1 MKIIRINEHYLS
13 KLVTVFEE
21 YRAFCDFE
29 PSPKET
35 HDFLAKLMRN
45 EGSVLFIA
53 VDPDSDNVMGF
64 VNLYPSYSS
73 LALKRL
79 WILNDLGVSSHF
91 RGRNVSKALIQRV
104 LSFAK
109 ETQAIRV
116 ELKTGKDN
124 DRAMQ
129 LYRAMDFEIDND
141 NVYYRVPC

>member
-1 MKIIRINEHYLS
+1 MKIIRINEHYLP

-21 YRAFCDFE
+21 YRAFCNFE
-29 PSPKET
+29 PSEKQTFE
-35 HDFLAKLMRN
+35 FLEKLMRN
-45 EGSVLFIA
+45 EASVMFIA
-53 VDPDSDNVMGF
+53 VDPTSDSVMGF

-79 WILNDLGVSSHF
+79 WILNDLGVSSQF
-91 RGRNVSKALIQRV
+91 RGKSVSKALIQRV

-116 ELKTGKDN
+116 ELKTGKKN
-124 DRAMQ
+124 QRALQ
-129 LYRAMDFEIDND
+129 LYHAMDFEIDSD